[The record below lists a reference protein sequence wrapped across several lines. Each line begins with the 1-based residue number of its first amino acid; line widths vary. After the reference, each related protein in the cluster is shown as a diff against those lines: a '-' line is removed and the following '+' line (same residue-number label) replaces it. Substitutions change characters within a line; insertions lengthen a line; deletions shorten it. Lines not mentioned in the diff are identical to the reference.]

1 MQNNFEFAYNFMAP
15 HEYTHTN
22 FLSKDPNDPGGVTKY
37 GISKRAYPDLDIEN
51 LTKEEAKYL
60 TWRDY
65 WEKTNLDL
73 INSKEVGASL
83 LDFFFHSGV
92 DEVLRIQKLLR
103 NEFGK
108 NISLDRFLGPQT
120 ATAIN
125 SINPKEFG
133 ISLNNTRLKYLKS
146 LKVWDSFKN
155 GFTKRLEDN
164 FRLFTS
170 EKKK

>member
-1 MQNNFEFAYNFMAP
+1 MKNNFEFAYNFMAP

-37 GISKRAYPDLDIEN
+37 GISKRAYPELDIEN

-73 INSKEVGASL
+73 INSKEIGASL
-83 LDFFFHSGV
+83 LDFFFHSGT
-92 DEVLRIQKLLR
+92 DEVLRIQKLLK
-103 NEFGK
+103 NEFRK
-108 NISLDRFLGPQT
+108 NISLDGFLGPQT

-146 LKVWDSFKN
+146 LKVWDSFKT